1 MSSKHSNVYTYYV
14 QGLEVFYQIPLQ
26 IILLMMATTETAT
39 TGGLESFFQ
48 KDDFL
53 GIKANPTSILFASV
67 ILSLNSAIVRHIKAM
82 VAEKGF
88 LRFKPKLII
97 FIWTLCAAIR
107 RILAFIVF
115 FTPSL
120 GLYNIL
126 NHWKAEIHPFKF
138 RVNAAKRLNMTPS
151 LNAKIEL
158 FNMTETV
165 YWSELDR
172 WDYSNP
178 QHPAPPSY
186 KLYTGMRL
194 GETFAT
200 FFAILIL
207 QIFIL
212 LLVKIRTSDEFKSK
226 GNLYEKFIHLLEC
239 VNFPVP
245 YRDWDQGSRSV
256 EEFRRRYSNT
266 EREMIWSFAVT
277 MSFTMA
283 MFSPLLY
290 TGWYMYYVDVSRKH
304 FVCHPKKSF
313 E

>member
-1 MSSKHSNVYTYYV
+1 MSLEHSNVYTYYV

-53 GIKANPTSILFASV
+53 GIKANPTTILFASV

-138 RVNAAKRLNMTPS
+138 RINAAKRLNMTPS

-165 YWSELDR
+165 YW
-172 WDYSNP
+172 
-178 QHPAPPSY
+178 
-186 KLYTGMRL
+186 
-194 GETFAT
+194 
-200 FFAILIL
+200 
-207 QIFIL
+207 
-212 LLVKIRTSDEFKSK
+212 
-226 GNLYEKFIHLLEC
+226 
-239 VNFPVP
+239 
-245 YRDWDQGSRSV
+245 
-256 EEFRRRYSNT
+256 
-266 EREMIWSFAVT
+266 
-277 MSFTMA
+277 
-283 MFSPLLY
+283 
-290 TGWYMYYVDVSRKH
+290 
-304 FVCHPKKSF
+304 
-313 E
+313 

>member
-1 MSSKHSNVYTYYV
+1 MSLKHSNVYTYYV

-39 TGGLESFFQ
+39 TGGLESFFK

-53 GIKANPTSILFASV
+53 GIKANPTTILFASV

-138 RVNAAKRLNMTPS
+138 RINAAKRLNMTPS

-172 WDYSNP
+172 WDYSDP
-178 QHPAPPSY
+178 QHPIPPSY
-186 KLYTGMRL
+186 KLYTGMSL
-194 GETFAT
+194 KETFGV
-200 FFAILIL
+200 FFIILIVHSL
-207 QIFIL
+207 CL
-212 LLVKIRTSDEFKSK
+212 LLVKIKTSHEFKK
-226 GNLYEKFIHLLEC
+226 MEKKKLFEKAIHLLEN
-239 VNFPVP
+239 VNFLVP
-245 YRDWDQGSRSV
+245 YRDWDQGSHSV
-256 EEFRRRYSNT
+256 AEFRRRYSNT

-277 MSFTMA
+277 FLFTA
-283 MFSPLLY
+283 VMFIPLLC
-290 TGWYMYYVDVSRKH
+290 TG
-304 FVCHPKKSF
+304 
-313 E
+313 